1 MKTPSD
7 RLALW
12 RALQERGSG
21 LARKLDELSRGWL
34 GIVWTAIQQTLKVDT
49 SVMASAIAYFSLF
62 SLFPLILL
70 SISIASFSFA
80 PALLTDEHIIVQ
92 RLEFI
97 APALGQLL
105 GENIDQ
111 IIRARGSVS
120 GAALISLIW
129 SSSSVFYTLTHT
141 LNGIWK
147 VKQSRAAWKRR
158 GVAILFVL
166 AFVGPTLFLF
176 SLAGSLLA
184 NLRFWLPDLI
194 LPFTE
199 WISSAL
205 SILLDITMFMAI
217 FMSLPH
223 GKATWRE
230 IVPGAVSAGL
240 LWEAAKKVFIA
251 FVATYVS
258 ISNLVYG
265 TVATIIAFLFWAYI
279 GSLVFI
285 FGAYVSVAYWEQ
297 KRSASTV

>member
-1 MKTPSD
+1 MSIRQYVEQAAHK
-7 RLALW
+7 AN
-12 RALQERGSG
+12 EF
-21 LARKLDELSRGWL
+21 SRGWL
-34 GIVWTAIQQTLKVDT
+34 GILWTATLQTLRMDT
-49 SVMASAIAYFSLF
+49 SIMASAIAYFSLF

-70 SISIASFSFA
+70 SISIASFGLGPAFA
-80 PALLTDEHIIVQ
+80 VDEHIIVQ

-105 GENIDQ
+105 GNNIDQ

-120 GAALISLIW
+120 SVALISLIW
-129 SSSSVFYTLTHT
+129 SSSSVFYALTHA
-141 LNGIWK
+141 LNDIWHA
-147 VKQSRAAWKRR
+147 KQGSAAWKQR
-158 GVAILFVL
+158 GLAILFVL

-176 SLAGSLLA
+176 SLAGSVLA
-184 NLRFWLPDLI
+184 SLRFWLPDVI

-199 WISSAL
+199 WISTAL
-205 SILLDITMFMAI
+205 TILLDITMFMAI

-223 GKATWRE
+223 GNSTWRE

-240 LWEAAKKVFIA
+240 LWEAAKKIFIA
-251 FVATYVS
+251 FVATYIS

>member
-1 MKTPSD
+1 MKTS
-7 RLALW
+7 LW
-12 RALQERGSG
+12 MSIRQYGRQAAQK
-21 LARKLDELSRGWL
+21 ANELSRGWL
-34 GIVWTAIQQTLKVDT
+34 GILWTAIQQTLRMDT
-49 SVMASAIAYFSLF
+49 SIMASAIAYFSLF

-70 SISIASFSFA
+70 SISIASFGLGPAFA
-80 PALLTDEHIIVQ
+80 MDEHIIVQ

-105 GENIDQ
+105 GNNIDQ

-120 GAALISLIW
+120 SVALVSLIW
-129 SSSSVFYTLTHT
+129 SSSSVFYALTHA
-141 LNGIWK
+141 LNDIWHAK
-147 VKQSRAAWKRR
+147 ESSAAWKQR
-158 GVAILFVL
+158 GLAILFVL

-176 SLAGSLLA
+176 SLAGSVLA
-184 NLRFWLPDLI
+184 SLRFWLPDLI

-199 WISSAL
+199 WISTAL
-205 SILLDITMFMAI
+205 TILLDITMFMAI

-223 GKATWRE
+223 GGSTWRE

-240 LWEAAKKVFIA
+240 LWEAAKKIFIA
-251 FVATYVS
+251 FVATYIS

-297 KRSASTV
+297 KQRTSTA

>member
-1 MKTPSD
+1 MNPPPNKHNF
-7 RLALW
+7 W
-12 RALQERGSG
+12 MVIQEYV
-21 LARKLDELSRGWL
+21 ELIAHKADVASHGWL
-34 GIVWTAIQQTLKVDT
+34 GIMWKAIQQTLRMDT
-49 SVMASAIAYFSLF
+49 SIMASGIAYFSLF

-70 SISIASFSFA
+70 SISIASFGLGPAFA
-80 PALLTDEHIIVQ
+80 VDEHIVVQ

-105 GENIDQ
+105 GNNIDQ

-120 GAALISLIW
+120 SVALVSLLW
-129 SSSSVFYTLTHT
+129 SSSSVFYALTHA
-141 LNGIWK
+141 LNDIWRA
-147 VKQSRAAWKRR
+147 KQGSAAWKQR
-158 GVAILFVL
+158 GLAILFVL

-176 SLAGSLLA
+176 SLAGSVLA
-184 NLRFWLPDLI
+184 SLRFWLPDLI

-199 WISSAL
+199 WISTAL
-205 SILLDITMFMAI
+205 TILLDITMFMAI

-223 GKATWRE
+223 GASTWRE

-240 LWEAAKKVFIA
+240 LWEAAKKIFIA
-251 FVATYVS
+251 FVATYIS

-285 FGAYVSVAYWEQ
+285 FGAHVSVAYWEQ
-297 KRSASTV
+297 KQKLSTE

>member
-1 MKTPSD
+1 MQRYVEQIAHK
-7 RLALW
+7 AN
-12 RALQERGSG
+12 
-21 LARKLDELSRGWL
+21 ELSRGWL
-34 GIVWTAIQQTLKVDT
+34 GILWTAVQQTLRADT
-49 SVMASAIAYFSLF
+49 SLMASGIAYFSLF

-70 SISIASFSFA
+70 SISIASFRIG
-80 PALLTDEHIIVQ
+80 PAFVVDEQIIVQ
-92 RLEFI
+92 ELEFI

-105 GENIDQ
+105 SDNIDQ

-120 GAALISLIW
+120 SVALISLIW

-141 LNGIWK
+141 LNNIWHIR
-147 VKQSRAAWKRR
+147 QGRAAWKRR

-176 SLAGSLLA
+176 SLAGSLLT
-184 NLRFWLPDLI
+184 NLRFWLPDMI

-199 WISSAL
+199 WISTAL
-205 SILLDITMFMAI
+205 TILLDITMFMAI

-230 IVPGAVSAGL
+230 IIPGAVSAGL
-240 LWEAAKKVFIA
+240 LWEAAKKIFIA

-285 FGAYVSVAYWEQ
+285 FGAHISVANWEQ
-297 KRSASTV
+297 KQKTKIA

>member
-1 MKTPSD
+1 MKTS
-7 RLALW
+7 LW
-12 RALQERGSG
+12 MSIRQYVEQAAHKANEF
-21 LARKLDELSRGWL
+21 SRGWL
-34 GIVWTAIQQTLKVDT
+34 GILWTATLQTLRMDT
-49 SVMASAIAYFSLF
+49 SIMASAIAYFSLF

-70 SISIASFSFA
+70 SISIASFGLGPAFA
-80 PALLTDEHIIVQ
+80 VDEHIIVQ

-105 GENIDQ
+105 GNNIDQ

-120 GAALISLIW
+120 SVALISLIW
-129 SSSSVFYTLTHT
+129 SSSSVFYALTHA
-141 LNGIWK
+141 LNDIWHA
-147 VKQSRAAWKRR
+147 KQGSAAWKQR
-158 GVAILFVL
+158 GLAILFVL

-176 SLAGSLLA
+176 SLAGSVLA
-184 NLRFWLPDLI
+184 SLRFWLPDVI

-205 SILLDITMFMAI
+205 TILLDITMFMAI

-223 GKATWRE
+223 GSSTWRE

-240 LWEAAKKVFIA
+240 LWEAAKKIFIA
-251 FVATYVS
+251 FVATYIS

>member
-1 MKTPSD
+1 MKTPPNKHNF
-7 RLALW
+7 W
-12 RALQERGSG
+12 MVIQEYVE
-21 LARKLDELSRGWL
+21 LIAHKADEASHGWL
-34 GIVWTAIQQTLKVDT
+34 RIMWNATQQTLRMDT
-49 SVMASAIAYFSLF
+49 SIMASGIAYFSLF

-70 SISIASFSFA
+70 SISIASFGLGPAFA
-80 PALLTDEHIIVQ
+80 VDEHIVVQ

-105 GENIDQ
+105 GNNIDQ

-120 GAALISLIW
+120 SVALVSLIW
-129 SSSSVFYTLTHT
+129 SSSSVFYALTHA
-141 LNGIWK
+141 LNDIWRA
-147 VKQSRAAWKRR
+147 KQGSAAWKQR
-158 GVAILFVL
+158 GLAILFVL

-176 SLAGSLLA
+176 SLAGSVLA
-184 NLRFWLPDLI
+184 SLRFWLPDLI

-199 WISSAL
+199 WISTAL
-205 SILLDITMFMAI
+205 TILLDITMFMAI

-223 GKATWRE
+223 GASTWRE

-240 LWEAAKKVFIA
+240 LWEAAKKIFIA
-251 FVATYVS
+251 FVATYIS

-285 FGAYVSVAYWEQ
+285 FGAHVSVAYWEQ
-297 KRSASTV
+297 KQKLSTE